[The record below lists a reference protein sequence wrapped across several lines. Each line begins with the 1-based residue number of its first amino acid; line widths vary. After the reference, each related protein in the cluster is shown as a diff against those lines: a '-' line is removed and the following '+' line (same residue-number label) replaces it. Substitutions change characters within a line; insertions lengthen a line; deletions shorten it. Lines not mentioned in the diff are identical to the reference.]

1 MPGCMGTA
9 ANQGSPATARLLTWC
24 TCSADRSLP
33 TEDSNA
39 ARIAALETRIAELEA
54 RS

>member
-1 MPGCMGTA
+1 MGTA
-9 ANQGSPATARLLTWC
+9 ANQSATTLRLMTWC
-24 TCSADRSLP
+24 TCSANRALP

-39 ARIAALETRIAELEA
+39 ARIAALEARIAELEA